1 MGMLWKLAALL
12 IAFSGTASA
21 RLHGFLAGKTGGFG
35 PSVLRLGRL
44 EILRQGSFDC

>member
-21 RLHGFLAGKTGGFG
+21 RLHGFLAGKTGGLG
-35 PSVLRLGRL
+35 LRFCVWGD
-44 EILRQGSFDC
+44 LRS